1 MTNEETMPESEAPS
15 EPDETRPFY
24 DESAQAYAES
34 TLAADLRP
42 TWELLTSSLR
52 PDALILD
59 LGCGAGRDLK
69 YFAERGYRVVGV
81 DYSRALVEIARRHS
95 GQPVELMD
103 FRSLDF
109 PEDTFDAVWA
119 IASLLHLARADIDQV
134 LGQIR
139 RVLKPGGLFVASMKK
154 GHGERVDE
162 RGRFFSEY
170 LPDQWRDR
178 LAAAGSCRIQIR
190 EDLEERNVEEG
201 RTISITWLV
210 SFCMNGDKPKS

>member
-1 MTNEETMPESEAPS
+1 MTNDETMPKSEAPS
-15 EPDETRPFY
+15 EPDETRPYY

-42 TWELLTSSLR
+42 TWELLTSRLK

-81 DYSRALVEIARRHS
+81 DYSRELVEIARRHS

-109 PEDTFDAVWA
+109 PEETFDAVWA
-119 IASLLHLARADIDQV
+119 VASLLHVARADIDQV
-134 LGQIR
+134 LAQIR
-139 RVLKPGGLFVASMKK
+139 RLLKPGGRFVASMKK

-170 LPDQWRDR
+170 LPTEWHDR
-178 LAAAGSCRIQIR
+178 LSAAGFREIQIR
-190 EDLEERNVEEG
+190 EDLEERKVEDG

-210 SFCMNGDKPKS
+210 SLCTNSDKQDL